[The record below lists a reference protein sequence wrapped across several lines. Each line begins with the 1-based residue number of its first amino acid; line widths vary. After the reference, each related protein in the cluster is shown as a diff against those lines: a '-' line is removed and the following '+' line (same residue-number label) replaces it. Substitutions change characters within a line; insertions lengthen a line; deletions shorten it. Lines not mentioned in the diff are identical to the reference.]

1 MCPVWLRQLLGQ
13 LKAAG
18 AQHGSA
24 LEAAVMEQND
34 SDDESVTPTLPG
46 FVRASK
52 PPAPPGF
59 VRPASRPKKKTSG
72 ADVAAAYRA
81 AVRRPKVNAP
91 APSVAV
97 GPARM
102 ATCAACGAT
111 YDPLA
116 REAHEASIAHQ
127 LAVGPRTRG
136 RRVMLPE
143 GNPGAKILERM
154 GWSDD
159 GERPGIG
166 APGREGRIQ
175 PLAVALKRDTSGLGS
190 RAYENRVSHF
200 SANDAAAVAPP
211 RPPKPPPPPPP
222 SRKARRRAEAEDRRR
237 SVRLR
242 RDLADAIPEGYEEL
256 FR

>member
-1 MCPVWLRQLLGQ
+1 
-13 LKAAG
+13 
-18 AQHGSA
+18 
-24 LEAAVMEQND
+24 MEQND

-52 PPAPPGF
+52 PPALPGF
-59 VRPASRPKKKTSG
+59 VRAGSSRTKKRASG

-81 AVRRPKVNAP
+81 EVRRPKPPSA
-91 APSVAV
+91 APSPGVVA

-143 GNPGAKILERM
+143 ANPGAKLCGNQTRGVPAKYVCSMAWRFTNMSCNIL
-154 GWSDD
+154 
-159 GERPGIG
+159 
-166 APGREGRIQ
+166 RI
-175 PLAVALKRDTSGLGS
+175 T
-190 RAYENRVSHF
+190 
-200 SANDAAAVAPP
+200 
-211 RPPKPPPPPPP
+211 
-222 SRKARRRAEAEDRRR
+222 
-237 SVRLR
+237 
-242 RDLADAIPEGYEEL
+242 
-256 FR
+256 

>member
-1 MCPVWLRQLLGQ
+1 MYQTDSD
-13 LKAAG
+13 ADD
-18 AQHGSA
+18 
-24 LEAAVMEQND
+24 AAVAAA

-52 PPAPPGF
+52 PPALPGF
-59 VRPASRPKKKTSG
+59 VRAASSRTKKKASG

-81 AVRRPKVNAP
+81 EVRRPKPPSAA
-91 APSVAV
+91 APSVAVV

-143 GNPGAKILERM
+143 ANPGAKILERM

-159 GERPGIG
+159 GERPGLG
-166 APGREGRIQ
+166 AEGREGRIQ

>member
-1 MCPVWLRQLLGQ
+1 
-13 LKAAG
+13 
-18 AQHGSA
+18 
-24 LEAAVMEQND
+24 MEQND

-81 AVRRPKVNAP
+81 AVRRPKASAP
-91 APSVAV
+91 EPSVAV

-143 GNPGAKILERM
+143 ANPGAKILERM
-154 GWSDD
+154 GWADD
-159 GERPGIG
+159 GERFGQCINQMVARGTDSLVDLRTGPGIG

-242 RDLADAIPEGYEEL
+242 RDLADTIPEGYEEL

>member
-1 MCPVWLRQLLGQ
+1 
-13 LKAAG
+13 
-18 AQHGSA
+18 
-24 LEAAVMEQND
+24 MEQDD

-52 PPAPPGF
+52 PPALPGF
-59 VRPASRPKKKTSG
+59 VRPASSRTKKKASG

-81 AVRRPKVNAP
+81 EVRRPKPPSA
-91 APSVAV
+91 APSPGVVA

-143 GNPGAKILERM
+143 ANPGAKILERM
-154 GWSDD
+154 GWADD
-159 GERPGIG
+159 GERPDQCINQ
-166 APGREGRIQ
+166 I
-175 PLAVALKRDTSGLGS
+175 V
-190 RAYENRVSHF
+190 
-200 SANDAAAVAPP
+200 AAAPHWLICAQVPASAHPG
-211 RPPKPPPPPPP
+211 K
-222 SRKARRRAEAEDRRR
+222 RAAYN
-237 SVRLR
+237 RL
-242 RDLADAIPEGYEEL
+242 L
-256 FR
+256 

>member
-1 MCPVWLRQLLGQ
+1 M
-13 LKAAG
+13 AAG
-18 AQHGSA
+18 ARA
-24 LEAAVMEQND
+24 LPVLFGAVMIDQND

-81 AVRRPKVNAP
+81 AVRRPKANAP

-159 GERPGIG
+159 GERPGLG
-166 APGREGRIQ
+166 ANGREGRIQ

>member
-1 MCPVWLRQLLGQ
+1 MPFSCCANFYDSSRP
-13 LKAAG
+13 
-18 AQHGSA
+18 
-24 LEAAVMEQND
+24 LELEHSRCLWAAVMEQND

-59 VRPASRPKKKTSG
+59 VRPASSRAKKKASG

-81 AVRRPKVNAP
+81 AVRRPKASAP
-91 APSVAV
+91 EPSVAV

-143 GNPGAKILERM
+143 ANPGAKLC
-154 GWSDD
+154 GNQTS
-159 GERPGIG
+159 G
-166 APGREGRIQ
+166 APRHRRDVVPTNTSARWQ
-175 PLAVALKRDTSGLGS
+175 PLAHWLIPQVRRFWNEWVGAMTARGLASVQTAARAGFS
-190 RAYENRVSHF
+190 RSLW
-200 SANDAAAVAPP
+200 P
-211 RPPKPPPPPPP
+211 
-222 SRKARRRAEAEDRRR
+222 
-237 SVRLR
+237 
-242 RDLADAIPEGYEEL
+242 
-256 FR
+256 

>member
-1 MCPVWLRQLLGQ
+1 M
-13 LKAAG
+13 
-18 AQHGSA
+18 
-24 LEAAVMEQND
+24 
-34 SDDESVTPTLPG
+34 
-46 FVRASK
+46 
-52 PPAPPGF
+52 
-59 VRPASRPKKKTSG
+59 SRVETRCDNLIHSLT
-72 ADVAAAYRA
+72 R
-81 AVRRPKVNAP
+81 
-91 APSVAV
+91 
-97 GPARM
+97 
-102 ATCAACGAT
+102 T
-111 YDPLA
+111 
-116 REAHEASIAHQ
+116 

-143 GNPGAKILERM
+143 ANPGAKILERM

>member
-1 MCPVWLRQLLGQ
+1 MVTSVGHHRCGGDAYVYLVLASPKSRTAEGRWSSST
-13 LKAAG
+13 AG
-18 AQHGSA
+18 
-24 LEAAVMEQND
+24 AVMEQND

-52 PPAPPGF
+52 PPALPGF
-59 VRPASRPKKKTSG
+59 VRAGSSRTKKKASG

-81 AVRRPKVNAP
+81 EVRRPKPSSAAP
-91 APSVAV
+91 EPSVAVV

-143 GNPGAKILERM
+143 ANPGAKILERM
-154 GWSDD
+154 GQCIN
-159 GERPGIG
+159 RIVA
-166 APGREGRIQ
+166 APDS
-175 PLAVALKRDTSGLGS
+175 L
-190 RAYENRVSHF
+190 N
-200 SANDAAAVAPP
+200 
-211 RPPKPPPPPPP
+211 
-222 SRKARRRAEAEDRRR
+222 
-237 SVRLR
+237 
-242 RDLADAIPEGYEEL
+242 
-256 FR
+256 

>member
-1 MCPVWLRQLLGQ
+1 
-13 LKAAG
+13 
-18 AQHGSA
+18 
-24 LEAAVMEQND
+24 MEQND

-72 ADVAAAYRA
+72 AEVAAAYRE
-81 AVRRPKVNAP
+81 VCRPKAKAP

-97 GPARM
+97 GPAQM

-143 GNPGAKILERM
+143 ANPGAKILERM
-154 GWSDD
+154 GQ
-159 GERPGIG
+159 RTNCRG
-166 APGREGRIQ
+166 AS
-175 PLAVALKRDTSGLGS
+175 T
-190 RAYENRVSHF
+190 H
-200 SANDAAAVAPP
+200 
-211 RPPKPPPPPPP
+211 
-222 SRKARRRAEAEDRRR
+222 
-237 SVRLR
+237 
-242 RDLADAIPEGYEEL
+242 
-256 FR
+256 

>member
-1 MCPVWLRQLLGQ
+1 MYQTD
-13 LKAAG
+13 
-18 AQHGSA
+18 SDSDD
-24 LEAAVMEQND
+24 AAVAAA

-59 VRPASRPKKKTSG
+59 VRPSRPKKKTSG

-81 AVRRPKVNAP
+81 AVRRPKPASAAP
-91 APSVAV
+91 EPSVAV

-143 GNPGAKILERM
+143 ANPGAKILERM

-159 GERPGIG
+159 GERPGLG
-166 APGREGRIQ
+166 ANGREGRIQ

>member
-1 MCPVWLRQLLGQ
+1 
-13 LKAAG
+13 
-18 AQHGSA
+18 
-24 LEAAVMEQND
+24 
-34 SDDESVTPTLPG
+34 
-46 FVRASK
+46 
-52 PPAPPGF
+52 
-59 VRPASRPKKKTSG
+59 
-72 ADVAAAYRA
+72 
-81 AVRRPKVNAP
+81 
-91 APSVAV
+91 
-97 GPARM
+97 M

-136 RRVMLPE
+136 RRVMLPDS
-143 GNPGAKILERM
+143 NPGAKLLERM
-154 GWSDD
+154 GWQDD
-159 GERPGIG
+159 GERPGLG
-166 APGREGRIQ
+166 APGKEGRIQ

-211 RPPKPPPPPPP
+211 RPPKPPPPPPT
-222 SRKARRRAEAEDRRR
+222 SRKARRRTEAEDRRR

>member
-1 MCPVWLRQLLGQ
+1 MD
-13 LKAAG
+13 
-18 AQHGSA
+18 
-24 LEAAVMEQND
+24 QND

-59 VRPASRPKKKTSG
+59 VRPASRPKKKASG

-81 AVRRPKVNAP
+81 EVRRPKP
-91 APSVAV
+91 PSATPSPGVVA

-116 REAHEASIAHQ
+116 QEAHEASIAHQ

-143 GNPGAKILERM
+143 ANPGAKILERM
-154 GWSDD
+154 GQC
-159 GERPGIG
+159 IN
-166 APGREGRIQ
+166 Q
-175 PLAVALKRDTSGLGS
+175 AVA
-190 RAYENRVSHF
+190 A
-200 SANDAAAVAPP
+200 
-211 RPPKPPPPPPP
+211 
-222 SRKARRRAEAEDRRR
+222 
-237 SVRLR
+237 RLR
-242 RDLADAIPEGYEEL
+242 HY
-256 FR
+256 

>member
-1 MCPVWLRQLLGQ
+1 
-13 LKAAG
+13 
-18 AQHGSA
+18 
-24 LEAAVMEQND
+24 MEQND
-34 SDDESVTPTLPG
+34 SDADDAADAAASDDESVTPTLPG

-59 VRPASRPKKKTSG
+59 VRPSRPKKKTSG

-81 AVRRPKVNAP
+81 EVRRPKPPSAAP
-91 APSVAV
+91 AQGVAVV

-143 GNPGAKILERM
+143 ANPGAKILERM
-154 GWSDD
+154 GQC
-159 GERPGIG
+159 IN
-166 APGREGRIQ
+166 RI
-175 PLAVALKRDTSGLGS
+175 VA
-190 RAYENRVSHF
+190 
-200 SANDAAAVAPP
+200 APP
-211 RPPKPPPPPPP
+211 
-222 SRKARRRAEAEDRRR
+222 ATAESWPRT
-237 SVRLR
+237 RLT
-242 RDLADAIPEGYEEL
+242 
-256 FR
+256 

>member
-1 MCPVWLRQLLGQ
+1 
-13 LKAAG
+13 
-18 AQHGSA
+18 
-24 LEAAVMEQND
+24 MEQND

-52 PPAPPGF
+52 PPALPGF
-59 VRPASRPKKKTSG
+59 MRPASRPKKKTSG

-81 AVRRPKVNAP
+81 AVRRPKASSPPPRVE
-91 APSVAV
+91 VV

-143 GNPGAKILERM
+143 ANPGAKILERM
-154 GWSDD
+154 GWADD
-159 GERPGIG
+159 GERPDQCINQIVAT
-166 APGREGRIQ
+166 APHWLICAQVPASAHPG
-175 PLAVALKRDTSGLGS
+175 KRAGF
-190 RAYENRVSHF
+190 NRSQ
-200 SANDAAAVAPP
+200 SP
-211 RPPKPPPPPPP
+211 
-222 SRKARRRAEAEDRRR
+222 
-237 SVRLR
+237 
-242 RDLADAIPEGYEEL
+242 
-256 FR
+256 

>member
-1 MCPVWLRQLLGQ
+1 MCLVLAASLFRTVCAPRSSST
-13 LKAAG
+13 AG
-18 AQHGSA
+18 AFLGCT
-24 LEAAVMEQND
+24 VMEQTD

-46 FVRASK
+46 FVRAPK
-52 PPAPPGF
+52 PPALPGF

-81 AVRRPKVNAP
+81 AVRRPKSSSP
-91 APSVAV
+91 EPGVAVV

-143 GNPGAKILERM
+143 ANPGAKILERM
-154 GWSDD
+154 GQC
-159 GERPGIG
+159 IN
-166 APGREGRIQ
+166 RI
-175 PLAVALKRDTSGLGS
+175 VA
-190 RAYENRVSHF
+190 
-200 SANDAAAVAPP
+200 APP
-211 RPPKPPPPPPP
+211 
-222 SRKARRRAEAEDRRR
+222 ATAESWPRTR
-237 SVRLR
+237 
-242 RDLADAIPEGYEEL
+242 IT
-256 FR
+256 

>member
-1 MCPVWLRQLLGQ
+1 M
-13 LKAAG
+13 
-18 AQHGSA
+18 
-24 LEAAVMEQND
+24 VMEQND

-59 VRPASRPKKKTSG
+59 VRPSSRPKKTSG
-72 ADVAAAYRA
+72 AAVANAYRA
-81 AVRRPKVNAP
+81 EVSRPK
-91 APSVAV
+91 PSVAVV

-143 GNPGAKILERM
+143 ANPGAKLCGNQTRGVPAKYVCSMAWRFTNVSCNIL
-154 GWSDD
+154 
-159 GERPGIG
+159 
-166 APGREGRIQ
+166 RI
-175 PLAVALKRDTSGLGS
+175 T
-190 RAYENRVSHF
+190 
-200 SANDAAAVAPP
+200 
-211 RPPKPPPPPPP
+211 
-222 SRKARRRAEAEDRRR
+222 
-237 SVRLR
+237 
-242 RDLADAIPEGYEEL
+242 
-256 FR
+256 

>member
-1 MCPVWLRQLLGQ
+1 MWQDD
-13 LKAAG
+13 
-18 AQHGSA
+18 
-24 LEAAVMEQND
+24 D
-34 SDDESVTPTLPG
+34 SDGDNAAASDDSVTPTLPG
-46 FVRASK
+46 FVRASV
-52 PPAPPGF
+52 PPALAGF
-59 VRPASRPKKKTSG
+59 VRASRSSRPKKASG

-81 AVRRPKVNAP
+81 EVRRPKPSSP
-91 APSVAV
+91 APIVQ

-116 REAHEASIAHQ
+116 REAHEASISHQ

-143 GNPGAKILERM
+143 SSPGARLLERM
-154 GWSDD
+154 GWADD

-175 PLAVALKRDTSGLGS
+175 PLAIALKRDTSGLGS
-190 RAYENRVSHF
+190 REYENRVSHF
-200 SANDAAAVAPP
+200 YANDARAVAPP
-211 RPPKPPPPPPP
+211 RPPPPLPPPPA
-222 SRKARRRAEAEDRRR
+222 SRKAQRRGEADEQQRT
-237 SVRLR
+237 VRLR

>member
-1 MCPVWLRQLLGQ
+1 MYHTDSDADDAAV
-13 LKAAG
+13 AG
-18 AQHGSA
+18 A
-24 LEAAVMEQND
+24 

-59 VRPASRPKKKTSG
+59 VRPASSRPKKASG

-81 AVRRPKVNAP
+81 EIRRPKPSSAAP
-91 APSVAV
+91 APVVAIV

-143 GNPGAKILERM
+143 ANPGAKLC
-154 GWSDD
+154 GNQTS
-159 GERPGIG
+159 G
-166 APGREGRIQ
+166 APRHRIRNC
-175 PLAVALKRDTSGLGS
+175 ACSMA
-190 RAYENRVSHF
+190 
-200 SANDAAAVAPP
+200 
-211 RPPKPPPPPPP
+211 
-222 SRKARRRAEAEDRRR
+222 
-237 SVRLR
+237 
-242 RDLADAIPEGYEEL
+242 
-256 FR
+256 

>member
-1 MCPVWLRQLLGQ
+1 MD
-13 LKAAG
+13 
-18 AQHGSA
+18 
-24 LEAAVMEQND
+24 QND

-52 PPAPPGF
+52 PPALPGF
-59 VRPASRPKKKTSG
+59 VRPASSRTKKKASG

-81 AVRRPKVNAP
+81 EVRRPKPSSAAP
-91 APSVAV
+91 EPSVAVV

-143 GNPGAKILERM
+143 ANPGAKILERM
-154 GWSDD
+154 GWADD
-159 GERPGIG
+159 GERFNQCINQ
-166 APGREGRIQ
+166 I
-175 PLAVALKRDTSGLGS
+175 VAAHRTHTG
-190 RAYENRVSHF
+190 
-200 SANDAAAVAPP
+200 
-211 RPPKPPPPPPP
+211 
-222 SRKARRRAEAEDRRR
+222 
-237 SVRLR
+237 
-242 RDLADAIPEGYEEL
+242 
-256 FR
+256 

>member
-1 MCPVWLRQLLGQ
+1 MYQTDSD
-13 LKAAG
+13 ADD
-18 AQHGSA
+18 
-24 LEAAVMEQND
+24 AAVAAASD
-34 SDDESVTPTLPG
+34 DDESVTPTLPG

-52 PPAPPGF
+52 PPALPGF
-59 VRPASRPKKKTSG
+59 VRAGSSRTKKKASG

-81 AVRRPKVNAP
+81 EVRRPKPSSAAP
-91 APSVAV
+91 APSVAVV

-143 GNPGAKILERM
+143 ANPGAKILERM
-154 GWSDD
+154 GWADD

-166 APGREGRIQ
+166 APGKEGRIQ

>member
-1 MCPVWLRQLLGQ
+1 M
-13 LKAAG
+13 
-18 AQHGSA
+18 
-24 LEAAVMEQND
+24 
-34 SDDESVTPTLPG
+34 
-46 FVRASK
+46 
-52 PPAPPGF
+52 
-59 VRPASRPKKKTSG
+59 
-72 ADVAAAYRA
+72 
-81 AVRRPKVNAP
+81 
-91 APSVAV
+91 
-97 GPARM
+97 
-102 ATCAACGAT
+102 
-111 YDPLA
+111 
-116 REAHEASIAHQ
+116 
-127 LAVGPRTRG
+127 RTG
-136 RRVMLPE
+136 
-143 GNPGAKILERM
+143 M

-159 GERPGIG
+159 GERPGLG
-166 APGREGRIQ
+166 ANGREGRIQ

>member
-1 MCPVWLRQLLGQ
+1 MCPVWLPQLLGQ

-24 LEAAVMEQND
+24 LEAAVMEQDD

-52 PPAPPGF
+52 PPALPGF
-59 VRPASRPKKKTSG
+59 VRPASRQKKKASG

-81 AVRRPKVNAP
+81 EVRRPKPSSAAP
-91 APSVAV
+91 EQSVAVV

-143 GNPGAKILERM
+143 ANPGAKLC
-154 GWSDD
+154 GNQTS
-159 GERPGIG
+159 G
-166 APGREGRIQ
+166 APR
-175 PLAVALKRDTSGLGS
+175 
-190 RAYENRVSHF
+190 H
-200 SANDAAAVAPP
+200 
-211 RPPKPPPPPPP
+211 
-222 SRKARRRAEAEDRRR
+222 
-237 SVRLR
+237 R
-242 RDLADAIPEGYEEL
+242 RDVVLTNTTARWHNLAHWFTTHRCETPGADGLA
-256 FR
+256 R